1 MGTINNMSFVTDL
14 INAFVPTVAYAEE
27 PVEQVS
33 EDATVE
39 ESTKDVV
46 DVAPAEE
53 KEEEA
58 EAEEDDD
65 EEEEDEDDE
74 DEEESEDQFDALK
87 KECSQLPSVKPILHH
102 YEECVERVTKE
113 QEEPGYDEKEYKEDC
128 VEEFFHLQ
136 HALTDCAAPKLF
148 SKLK

>member
-1 MGTINNMSFVTDL
+1 MSFVTDL

-58 EAEEDDD
+58 EEDDD
-65 EEEEDEDDE
+65 EEDEEDEEDG